1 MVEKKKTNFVSGC
14 SDPENAMEVN
24 VVPFR
29 REPGCVHT
37 PPHPLETRLDFITLY
52 IPVISAAPARCCRG
66 NAEPSGTEPARFI

>member
-1 MVEKKKTNFVSGC
+1 
-14 SDPENAMEVN
+14 MEVN

-52 IPVISAAPARCCRG
+52 IPVISAAPARCCWETQNHLVLSPHGLFKDLIKCSKWRG
-66 NAEPSGTEPARFI
+66 SLN